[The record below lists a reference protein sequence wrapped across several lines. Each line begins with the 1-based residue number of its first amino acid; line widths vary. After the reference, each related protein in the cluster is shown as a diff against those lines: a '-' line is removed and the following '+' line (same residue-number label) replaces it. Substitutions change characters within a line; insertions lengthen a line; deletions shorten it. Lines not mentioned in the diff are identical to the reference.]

1 MAEQKESGV
10 CDEPK
15 NSNMGEMQLLLAEIR
30 ELKSSWNDLQHT
42 VIDVQRRITMLEARQ
57 RSPSKRRRD
66 ANGSSSLEAS
76 TSPKSNTSEA
86 GSPRF
91 VPVTHKCTMCGS
103 PIKLKNLVDHYGE
116 CTGIEQGP
124 ATKVR
129 RVREC
134 LQYLRR

>member
-1 MAEQKESGV
+1 MADQEESGV
-10 CDEPK
+10 CDQPK
-15 NSNMGEMQLLLAEIR
+15 HSNMSEMQQLLAEVR

-42 VIDVQRRITMLEARQ
+42 MIDVQRRMAILEASH
-57 RSPSKRRRD
+57 RSPSKRHRD
-66 ANGSSSLEAS
+66 TNGSSSIEVSA
-76 TSPKSNTSEA
+76 SPKSDTPEA

-91 VPVTHKCTMCGS
+91 VPVSHKCTMCGS